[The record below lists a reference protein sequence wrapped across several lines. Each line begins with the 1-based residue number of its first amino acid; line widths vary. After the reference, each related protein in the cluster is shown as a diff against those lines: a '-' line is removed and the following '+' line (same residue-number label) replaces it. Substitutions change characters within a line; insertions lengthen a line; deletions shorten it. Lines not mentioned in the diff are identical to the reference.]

1 MDSHPAGV
9 SFNLPGNSNMR
20 QLAQCSRIQNSL
32 CMLPYRDLRKLE
44 VHHVGLSGSARS
56 GQHLTGAFEIARY
69 GFFTENVFAIGEC
82 CRRNSRLNQ
91 RWRGNANH
99 IDILIR
105 DEFFPVTISL
115 WQSKHV
121 SHTPRPLKIAGA
133 DPCNFAVRL
142 CGEGGHEYLLSETN
156 PYHSNS
162 EVGFHV

>member
-32 CMLPYRDLRKLE
+32 CLLPYRDLRELE
-44 VHHVGLSGSARS
+44 VHHVGPSRAASS
-56 GQHLTGAFEIARY
+56 GQHYTCAFEIARY
-69 GFFTENVFAIGEC
+69 RFFTENVFAIGQC
-82 CRRNSRLNQ
+82 CCRNSRLDQ
-91 RWRGNANH
+91 RWRGNADH

-115 WQSKHV
+115 WQIEPV

-133 DPCNFAVRL
+133 DPRNFAVRL
-142 CGEGGHEYLLSETN
+142 RSEGRHKYLLSKTN
-156 PYHSNS
+156 PYHSNA
-162 EVGFHV
+162 ELGFH